1 MDACKCMAEY
11 LHCSPETITTLLI
24 SYSSIQNGFGVNK
37 MKKKKI
43 SDSTKYFRDFSGM
56 VLIYLGMDVGYIAVC
71 IC

>member
-1 MDACKCMAEY
+1 MGACRCLAESP
-11 LHCSPETITTLLI
+11 HCSPDTIAALLV
-24 SYSSIQNGFGVNK
+24 SYSSIQNVFGVNK
-37 MKKKKI
+37 MKKTKI